1 SLKTSV
7 CLILALIFGSLP
19 AFAQGPTKLRNEQP
33 PIPTDEIIRKFA
45 EREKEFKTARA
56 NYVYRQDN
64 SVQTLNANDRVTGEW
79 RQVWDITFD
88 PSGKRLERVTLAPPN
103 TLTSISLSP
112 EDLQDMREIQPFVLT
127 SDDVGKYSV
136 KYI

>member
-1 SLKTSV
+1 MSLKTSV
-7 CLILALIFGSLP
+7 CATLLLVFACSFV
-19 AFAQGPTKLRNEQP
+19 FAQGPAKLRNEQP
-33 PIPTDEIIRKFA
+33 PIPVDEIIRKFA
-45 EREKEFKTARA
+45 EKEKEFKTARA

-103 TLTSISLSP
+103 TLQSISLST
-112 EDLQDMREIQPFVLT
+112 EDLQDMREIQ
-127 SDDVGKYSV
+127 
-136 KYI
+136 